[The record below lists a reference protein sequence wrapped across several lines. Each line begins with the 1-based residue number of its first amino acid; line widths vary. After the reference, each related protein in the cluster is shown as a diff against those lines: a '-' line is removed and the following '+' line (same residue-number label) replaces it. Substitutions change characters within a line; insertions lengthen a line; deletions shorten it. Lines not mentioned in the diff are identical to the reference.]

1 MGTKK
6 ELERGQK
13 DEQRSEWTDR
23 LQTDVTNREKD
34 RHLLTNWVSVKEQ
47 HRGSQDSSKHSVVQY
62 SGGIHTD
69 KVEGDG
75 ACKVNE
81 DGCGSG
87 ASVDTNPLISGE
99 VASGAP
105 CHILKTGAISCG
117 TVCPVERKRL

>member
-1 MGTKK
+1 MNG
-6 ELERGQK
+6 
-13 DEQRSEWTDR
+13 
-23 LQTDVTNREKD
+23 QTDYREPDREKY

-62 SGGIHTD
+62 PGGIDTD
-69 KVEGDG
+69 KVEGNG
-75 ACKVNE
+75 ACKVDE

-87 ASVDTNPLISGE
+87 ASIDPNPLISGE